1 MYLVILFYL
10 VFDVL
15 LCCSFELDRWETYA
29 VLRMWTSRYMGAEG
43 VRERMRSSSP
53 ASTDGETERAGVPED
68 NLEGGG
74 EGGAA

>member
-1 MYLVILFYL
+1 
-10 VFDVL
+10 
-15 LCCSFELDRWETYA
+15 
-29 VLRMWTSRYMGAEG
+29 MGAEG